1 MRYVSIMFSH
11 PSIAPTPRNFA
22 HINQSNP
29 NTTWGGK
36 FERQCM
42 LATKPDKNFLI
53 GDSHLERLSRPALSS
68 LFQQHLSNWHNFG
81 IGGDRVEH
89 VAWRLQHGAC
99 PDAPGKVL
107 LWMGTNNIKNNN
119 SKELETIANTICNT
133 VSFISNK
140 FPQSKIAVI
149 GLLPQKDPNK
159 TRAASRINNILKF
172 RLPSTTL
179 YITPPFSIIGT
190 NNILKMTFT

>member
-1 MRYVSIMFSH
+1 MHAGHQTR
-11 PSIAPTPRNFA
+11 
-22 HINQSNP
+22 
-29 NTTWGGK
+29 K
-36 FERQCM
+36 
-42 LATKPDKNFLI
+42 DFLI

-133 VSFISNK
+133 VSYISNK
-140 FPQSKIAVI
+140 F
-149 GLLPQKDPNK
+149 L
-159 TRAASRINNILKF
+159 RI
-172 RLPSTTL
+172 
-179 YITPPFSIIGT
+179 PPCRDFFDVNFSV
-190 NNILKMTFT
+190 